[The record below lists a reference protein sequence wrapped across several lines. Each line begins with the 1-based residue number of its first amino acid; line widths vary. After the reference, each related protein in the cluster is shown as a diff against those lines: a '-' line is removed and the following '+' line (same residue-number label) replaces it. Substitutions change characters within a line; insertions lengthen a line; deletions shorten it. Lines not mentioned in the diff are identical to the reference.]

1 MERDSD
7 PADLN
12 VAAEEEAVSA
22 SARRIEML
30 VARLTVAAVVAAS
43 IAAVLM
49 QPPGDAEP
57 APGSAV
63 RGNDLPASGSRG

>member
-12 VAAEEEAVSA
+12 VAAEEQAVSA

-30 VARLTVAAVVAAS
+30 VARLTVAAVVVAS

-49 QPPGDAEP
+49 QPASDAESGR
-57 APGSAV
+57 GSAV
-63 RGNDLPASGSRG
+63 QRNDLPATGSRG